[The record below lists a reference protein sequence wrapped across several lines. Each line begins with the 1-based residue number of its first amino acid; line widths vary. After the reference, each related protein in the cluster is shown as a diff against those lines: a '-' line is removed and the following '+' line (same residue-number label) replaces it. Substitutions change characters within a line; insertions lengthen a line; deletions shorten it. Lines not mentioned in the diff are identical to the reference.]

1 MAGNEKDVE
10 KEFSLLTP
18 ELEALAAA
26 EEAADAAAKA
36 RIEAM
41 QPGDVLGEVTSVN
54 ISAKKGQRKTPIESG
69 VMEVRAD
76 YGCAD
81 DAHASDAWHRQIS
94 LLAEESIKK
103 AQNRGLTVKEGD
115 FAENITTRG
124 FMPFFIPIGT
134 VLQIGEVRVEISQ
147 VGKVCHT
154 RCAIYYLAGDCIF
167 PREGIFGVVLDS
179 GQVKVGDMITV
190 LKVGDGHCAKTP
202 QEAIDE
208 VEAARAAGT
217 L

>member
-1 MAGNEKDVE
+1 MAGTEKDVE

-26 EEAADAAAKA
+26 EEAADAAAKE

-179 GQVKVGDMITV
+179 GQVKVGDKVTV